1 MAEKL
6 ENLNLGINTKKRF
19 TIDGDEN
26 KILEID
32 VQDMSI
38 MSRIKPAM
46 KKINGVK
53 SHWEE
58 LQKIDPDN
66 ISDEE
71 MDELQSA
78 LEESEKEMREGIDF
92 LFNTNVCEVCLG
104 NTSAFTPIDGKLKYE
119 IIITTLSGLYEK
131 TIKAEMGKFDVG
143 KVNKRV
149 QKRVQKPVHK

>member
-1 MAEKL
+1 MSEKL
-6 ENLNLGINTKKRF
+6 ENLNLGVNTKKRF
-19 TIDGDEN
+19 TIDGDEIR
-26 KILEID
+26 ILEID

-46 KKINGVK
+46 ERINKVK
-53 SHWEE
+53 SHWEN
-58 LQKIDPDN
+58 LQDIDPDN

-71 MDELQSA
+71 MDKLQSA
-78 LEESEKEMREGIDF
+78 LESSEKEMRDAIDY

-104 NTSAFTPIDGKLKYE
+104 DTSAFTPVNGKLKYD

-149 QKRVQKPVHK
+149 TKYVGK